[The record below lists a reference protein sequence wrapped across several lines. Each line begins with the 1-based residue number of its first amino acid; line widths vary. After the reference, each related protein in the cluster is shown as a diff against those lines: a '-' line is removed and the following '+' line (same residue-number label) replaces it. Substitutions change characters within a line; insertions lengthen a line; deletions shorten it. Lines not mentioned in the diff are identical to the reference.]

1 MKKKTI
7 PHLLC
12 LALGLASKNGIIG
25 DRRRMRRGKRD
36 GTEVRLMLRSGGGMR
51 LAAFSQMPV

>member
-1 MKKKTI
+1 
-7 PHLLC
+7 
-12 LALGLASKNGIIG
+12 
-25 DRRRMRRGKRD
+25 MRRGKRD